1 MTQAWEEYGSL
12 ERSVEQLR
20 AALQAQQGHGAAP
33 QVRAGAALSH
43 RLSQR
48 SNASRSRPQQSEL
61 KRELWRIEDVLAG
74 LSASKANFRI
84 TIDSVQNP
92 GEFLGRRSE
101 VGGLWVCTNGFFSS
115 GLRPTERKF
124 VPLTSDL
131 TVPSQKLEAPPPAG
145 SSHFLAIAPH
155 SSATPTSVSS
165 SALRLLFFLL
175 LPLRGDYSKRSSAR
189 GRSSAQAAAAPFL

>member
-1 MTQAWEEYGSL
+1 MEE
-12 ERSVEQLR
+12 LR
-20 AALQAQQGHGAAP
+20 AALQAEMSHSAAP
-33 QVRAGAALSH
+33 QVRAGITVS
-43 RLSQR
+43 RLSECT
-48 SNASRSRPQQSEL
+48 NTPCCCLQQSEL

-92 GEFLGRRSE
+92 GEFLLR
-101 VGGLWVCTNGFFSS
+101 GLWVYVDEFFPSC
-115 GLRPTERKF
+115 LRPTERKF

-131 TVPSQKLEAPPPAG
+131 TVPSQKVEAPPPPH
-145 SSHFLAIAPH
+145 SPHFLAIAQN
-155 SSATPTSVSS
+155 SSAMPTSVSS

-175 LPLRGDYSKRSSAR
+175 LPLRDGYSKRSSAR